1 MKRQDDLHAIR
12 RKAWS
17 ASAMLEP
24 WVIDEIRR
32 REQGRRSGDRPQL
45 EIPAPDFE
53 RPRHS
58 DLESEHEERNDSAPE
73 RGVLIIEM

>member
-32 REQGRRSGDRPQL
+32 RDQGRRSGDRPRI
-45 EIPAPDFE
+45 EIPAPGLE
-53 RPRHS
+53 RPRER
-58 DLESEHEERNDSAPE
+58 DLEIEREERNDSAPE
-73 RGVLIIEM
+73 RGVLIIKM